1 MGIPIFK
8 INGAEVD
15 APRNWQDI
23 EVLAT
28 FDRAS
33 VQANIS
39 TTEFSFVNK
48 AARIIIDHIEGGY
61 SGLTN
66 GIFEALNVEV
76 SVSEDAA
83 FGLPTQ
89 TVFKGV
95 IDTARTQII
104 APNEVNTFFIDKRG
118 IDKLESKAEGL
129 TFGLLKD
136 KNWIT
141 ESDFID
147 IPYVFQRP
155 NDFLASAM
163 LSFAI
168 YELYKQAQNLIK
180 EAAKAAADIASGITG
195 TIVFAAKLVILGA
208 YFILLVIQLSNLLKD
223 LKAYILP
230 DLKYYKGMNFKTMLQ
245 KGLSFMGYTLQS
257 SIPELD
263 TYYYMPTKRRIGQSN
278 PLFSST
284 VDDGIPSISD
294 SGYIFSEFL
303 EIVLTMFYAKIQID
317 DNNVVNIEALNNDA
331 FWIQQSSFQ
340 LPDVLRESYEFNTD
354 ELKSTALV
362 DFASDYN
369 DEWSLT
375 DYTGTVYE
383 VKTSMQSVQSDQ
395 QDLLS
400 GLRTNSIPLALGS
413 RKDSFTFIE
422 TVFSTTLG
430 LLDDMVSA
438 ISFLPGTGSAS
449 SASFSTSFNKRLAAL
464 RISEQFTSLPKVL
477 NLAGISSSL
486 QIPTNH
492 RDNLSAKALWEKYM
506 NKQSFVDNNFG
517 GQYKIYKNIKV
528 PFALNDFISLKE
540 NSYFYDTD
548 GARAKVDKISWKIGD
563 DYAVIDYR
571 KQFIYTKNLQETKIE
586 GDV

>member
-118 IDKLESKAEGL
+118 IDKLESKSEGL

-141 ESDFID
+141 DSDFID
-147 IPYVFQRP
+147 IPYVYQRP
-155 NDFLASAM
+155 NDFLAQAI
-163 LSFAI
+163 LSIAI
-168 YELYKQAQNLIK
+168 YELIKQAVEIVK
-180 EAAKAAADIASGITG
+180 EVAKTVADIVGGITG
-195 TIVFAAKLVILGA
+195 ALVSALKIIALIA
-208 YFILLVIQLSNLLKD
+208 YFGAVVAQLLALLIE
-223 LKAYILP
+223 LKAYLLP
-230 DLKYYKGMNFKTMLQ
+230 DVKYYKGMKFRTMLE

-263 TYYYMPTKRRIGQSN
+263 TYYYMPTKRRVGQAI

-340 LPDVLRESYEFNTD
+340 LPNVLRESYEFNTD
-354 ELKSTALV
+354 ELKSTNLV
-362 DFASDYN
+362 DFVSDYN
-369 DEWSLT
+369 DEWSLL

-383 VKTSMQSVQSDQ
+383 VKTSMSTVQSDQ

-400 GLRTNSIPLALGS
+400 GLRSNSIPLALGS
-413 RKDSFTFIE
+413 RKDSLTDLE
-422 TVFSTTLG
+422 QAFSTVSGLFDSMIDVLTVITNAPPSTL
-430 LLDDMVSA
+430 SA
-438 ISFLPGTGSAS
+438 N
-449 SASFSTSFNKRLAAL
+449 FNKRLYAL
-464 RISEQFTSLPKVL
+464 RISEQFTGAPKVL
-477 NLAGISSSL
+477 NLAGVASL
-486 QIPTNH
+486 QLPTNH
-492 RDNLSAKALWEKYM
+492 RDNLSAKALWDKYI

-517 GQYKIYKNIKV
+517 GQYKIFRNIKV
-528 PFALNDFISLKE
+528 PFTLNDFISLKE

-563 DYAVIDYR
+563 DFAVIDYR
-571 KQFIYTKNLQETKIE
+571 KEFVYTRNLVETKIE

>member
-118 IDKLESKAEGL
+118 IDKLESKSEGL

-141 ESDFID
+141 DSDFID
-147 IPYVFQRP
+147 IPYVYQRP
-155 NDFLASAM
+155 NDFLAQAI
-163 LSFAI
+163 LSIAI
-168 YELYKQAQNLIK
+168 YELVKQAVAIVK
-180 EAAKAAADIASGITG
+180 EVAKAVADIPGGITG
-195 TIVFAAKLVILGA
+195 AIVSALKIIALIA
-208 YFILLVIQLSNLLKD
+208 YFGVVVAQLLALLIE
-223 LKAYILP
+223 LKAYLLP
-230 DLKYYKGMNFKTMLQ
+230 DVKYYKGMKFRTMLE

-263 TYYYMPTKRRIGQSN
+263 TYYYMPTKRRIGQAIPLLSSN
-278 PLFSST
+278 

-340 LPDVLRESYEFNTD
+340 LPNVLRESYEFNTD
-354 ELKSTALV
+354 ELKSTNLV
-362 DFASDYN
+362 DFISDYN
-369 DEWSLT
+369 DEWSLI

-383 VKTSMQSVQSDQ
+383 VKTSMRSVQSDQ

-400 GLRTNSIPLALGS
+400 GLRSNSIPLALGS
-413 RKDSFTFIE
+413 RKDSLTDLEQAFSVVSGLFDSMIDVL
-422 TVFSTTLG
+422 TVITNAPPSTL
-430 LLDDMVSA
+430 SA
-438 ISFLPGTGSAS
+438 N
-449 SASFSTSFNKRLAAL
+449 FNKRLYAL
-464 RISEQFTSLPKVL
+464 RISEQFTGAPKVL
-477 NLAGISSSL
+477 NLAGVASL
-486 QIPTNH
+486 QLPTNH
-492 RDNLSAKALWEKYM
+492 RDNLSAKALWDKYI

-517 GQYKIYKNIKV
+517 GQYKIFRNIKV
-528 PFALNDFISLKE
+528 PFTLNDFISLKE

-563 DYAVIDYR
+563 DFAVIDYR
-571 KQFIYTKNLQETKIE
+571 KEFVYTRNLVETKIE

>member
-118 IDKLESKAEGL
+118 IDKLESKSEGL

-141 ESDFID
+141 DSDFID

-155 NDFLASAM
+155 NDFLAQAM

-168 YELYKQAQNLIK
+168 YELYKQAENLIK

-195 TIVFAAKLVILGA
+195 TIVFGAKLVILGA
-208 YFILLVIQLSNLLKD
+208 YFILLVFQLSNLLKD
-223 LKAYILP
+223 LKDYILP
-230 DLKYYKGMNFKTMLQ
+230 DLKYYKGMRFKTMLE

-257 SIPELD
+257 SIPELE

-278 PLFSST
+278 PLFSSA

-369 DEWSLT
+369 DEWSLI

-383 VKTSMQSVQSDQ
+383 IKTSMQSVQSDQ

-413 RKDSFTFIE
+413 RKDSFTFLE

-438 ISFLPGTGSAS
+438 ISFLPGTGTAS
-449 SASFSTSFNKRLAAL
+449 SASFSTNFNKRLAAL

-571 KQFIYTKNLQETKIE
+571 KEFIYTKNLQETKIE

>member
-118 IDKLESKAEGL
+118 IDKLESKSEGL

-141 ESDFID
+141 DSDFID
-147 IPYVFQRP
+147 IPYVYQRP
-155 NDFLASAM
+155 NDFLAQAI
-163 LSFAI
+163 LAIAI
-168 YELYKQAQNLIK
+168 YEIGKQAVAIVK
-180 EAAKAAADIASGITG
+180 EVAKTVADIVGGITG
-195 TIVFAAKLVILGA
+195 ALVSALKIIALIA
-208 YFILLVIQLSNLLKD
+208 YFGAVVAQLLALLIE
-223 LKAYILP
+223 LKAYLLP
-230 DLKYYKGMNFKTMLQ
+230 DVKYYKGMKFRTMLE

-263 TYYYMPTKRRIGQSN
+263 TYYYMPTKRRVGQAI

-340 LPDVLRESYEFNTD
+340 LPNVLRESYEFNTD
-354 ELKSTALV
+354 ELKSTNLV
-362 DFASDYN
+362 DFVSDYN
-369 DEWSLT
+369 DEWSLL

-383 VKTSMQSVQSDQ
+383 VKTSMRDVQSDQ

-400 GLRTNSIPLALGS
+400 GLRSNSIPLALGS
-413 RKDSFTFIE
+413 RKDSLTDLE
-422 TVFSTTLG
+422 QAFSTVSGLFDNMINVLTVITNAPPSTL
-430 LLDDMVSA
+430 SA
-438 ISFLPGTGSAS
+438 N
-449 SASFSTSFNKRLAAL
+449 FNKRLYAL
-464 RISEQFTSLPKVL
+464 RISEQFTGAPKVL
-477 NLAGISSSL
+477 NLAGVASL
-486 QIPTNH
+486 QLPTNH
-492 RDNLSAKALWEKYM
+492 RDNLSAKALWDKYI

-517 GQYKIYKNIKV
+517 GQYKIFRNIKV
-528 PFALNDFISLKE
+528 PFTLNDFISLKE

-563 DYAVIDYR
+563 DFAVIDYR
-571 KQFIYTKNLQETKIE
+571 KEFVYTRNLVETKIE

>member
-118 IDKLESKAEGL
+118 IDKLESKSEGL

-141 ESDFID
+141 DSDFVD
-147 IPYVFQRP
+147 IPYVYQRP
-155 NDFLASAM
+155 NDFLAQAI
-163 LSFAI
+163 LAIAI
-168 YELYKQAQNLIK
+168 YEIGKQAVSIVK
-180 EAAKAAADIASGITG
+180 EIAKTAADIVGGITG
-195 TIVFAAKLVILGA
+195 AIVSALKIIALIA
-208 YFILLVIQLSNLLKD
+208 YFGVVVAQLLALLIE
-223 LKAYILP
+223 LKAYLLP
-230 DLKYYKGMNFKTMLQ
+230 DVKYYKGMKFRTMLE

-263 TYYYMPTKRRIGQSN
+263 TYYYMPTKRRIGQAIPLLSSN
-278 PLFSST
+278 

-340 LPDVLRESYEFNTD
+340 LPNVLRESYEFNTD
-354 ELKSTALV
+354 ELKSTNLV
-362 DFASDYN
+362 DFISDYN
-369 DEWSLT
+369 DEWSLI

-383 VKTSMQSVQSDQ
+383 VKTSMRSVQSDQ

-400 GLRTNSIPLALGS
+400 GLRSNSIPLALGS
-413 RKDSFTFIE
+413 RKDSLTDLE
-422 TVFSTTLG
+422 QAFSVVLG
-430 LLDDMVSA
+430 LFDSMIDVLTVITNAPPSTLSA
-438 ISFLPGTGSAS
+438 N
-449 SASFSTSFNKRLAAL
+449 FNKRLYAL
-464 RISEQFTSLPKVL
+464 RISEQFTGAPKVL
-477 NLAGISSSL
+477 NLAGVASL
-486 QIPTNH
+486 QLPTNH
-492 RDNLSAKALWEKYM
+492 RDNLSAKALWDKYI

-517 GQYKIYKNIKV
+517 GQYKIFRNIKV
-528 PFALNDFISLKE
+528 PFTLNDFISLKE

-563 DYAVIDYR
+563 DFAVIDYR
-571 KQFIYTKNLQETKIE
+571 KEFVYTRNLVETKIE

>member
-76 SVSEDAA
+76 SVSEDAV

-118 IDKLESKAEGL
+118 IDKLESKSEGL

-141 ESDFID
+141 DSDFID

-155 NDFLASAM
+155 NDFLAQAI
-163 LSFAI
+163 LAIAI
-168 YELYKQAQNLIK
+168 YEIGKQAVAIVK
-180 EAAKAAADIASGITG
+180 EVAKTVADIVGGITG
-195 TIVFAAKLVILGA
+195 ALVSALKIIALIA
-208 YFILLVIQLSNLLKD
+208 YFGAVVAQLLALLIE
-223 LKAYILP
+223 LKAYLLP
-230 DLKYYKGMNFKTMLQ
+230 DVKYYKGMKFRTMLE

-263 TYYYMPTKRRIGQSN
+263 TYYYMPTKRRVGQAI

-340 LPDVLRESYEFNTD
+340 LPNVLRESYEFNTD
-354 ELKSTALV
+354 ELKSTNLI

-369 DEWSLT
+369 DEWSLI

-383 VKTSMQSVQSDQ
+383 VKTSMRSVQSDQ

-400 GLRTNSIPLALGS
+400 GLRSNSIPLALGS
-413 RKDSFTFIE
+413 RKDSLTDLE
-422 TVFSTTLG
+422 QAFSTVSGLFDNMIDVLTVITNAPPSTL
-430 LLDDMVSA
+430 SA
-438 ISFLPGTGSAS
+438 N
-449 SASFSTSFNKRLAAL
+449 FNKRLYAL
-464 RISEQFTSLPKVL
+464 RISEQFTGAPKVL
-477 NLAGISSSL
+477 NLAGVASL
-486 QIPTNH
+486 QLPTNH
-492 RDNLSAKALWEKYM
+492 RDNLSAKALWDKYI

-517 GQYKIYKNIKV
+517 GQYKIFRNIKV
-528 PFALNDFISLKE
+528 PFTLNDFISLKE

-563 DYAVIDYR
+563 DFAVIDYR
-571 KQFIYTKNLQETKIE
+571 KEFVYTRNLVETKIE

>member
-1 MGIPIFK
+1 
-8 INGAEVD
+8 
-15 APRNWQDI
+15 
-23 EVLAT
+23 
-28 FDRAS
+28 
-33 VQANIS
+33 
-39 TTEFSFVNK
+39 VNK

-118 IDKLESKAEGL
+118 IDKLESKSEGL

-141 ESDFID
+141 DSDFID
-147 IPYVFQRP
+147 IPYVYQRP
-155 NDFLASAM
+155 NDFLAQAI
-163 LSFAI
+163 LSIAI
-168 YELYKQAQNLIK
+168 YEIGKQAVAIVK
-180 EAAKAAADIASGITG
+180 EVAKTVADIVGGITG
-195 TIVFAAKLVILGA
+195 ALVSALKIIALIA
-208 YFILLVIQLSNLLKD
+208 YFGAVVAQLLALLIE
-223 LKAYILP
+223 LKAYLLP
-230 DLKYYKGMNFKTMLQ
+230 DLKYYKGMKFRTMLE

-263 TYYYMPTKRRIGQSN
+263 TYYYMPTKRRVGQAI

-340 LPDVLRESYEFNTD
+340 LPNVLRESYEFNTD
-354 ELKSTALV
+354 ELKSTNLV

-369 DEWSLT
+369 DEWSLI

-383 VKTSMQSVQSDQ
+383 VKTSMRSVQSDQ

-400 GLRTNSIPLALGS
+400 GLRSNSIPLALGS
-413 RKDSFTFIE
+413 RKDSLTDLE
-422 TVFSTTLG
+422 QAFSTVSGLFDSMIDVLTVITNAPPSTL
-430 LLDDMVSA
+430 SA
-438 ISFLPGTGSAS
+438 N
-449 SASFSTSFNKRLAAL
+449 FNKRLYAL
-464 RISEQFTSLPKVL
+464 RISEQFTGAPKVL
-477 NLAGISSSL
+477 NLAGVASL
-486 QIPTNH
+486 QLPTNH
-492 RDNLSAKALWEKYM
+492 RDNLSAKALWDKYI

-517 GQYKIYKNIKV
+517 GQYKIFRNIKV
-528 PFALNDFISLKE
+528 PFTLNDFISLKE

-563 DYAVIDYR
+563 DFAVIDYR
-571 KQFIYTKNLQETKIE
+571 KEFIYTRNLEETKIE

>member
-118 IDKLESKAEGL
+118 IDKLESKSEGL

-141 ESDFID
+141 DSDFID
-147 IPYVFQRP
+147 IPYVYQRP
-155 NDFLASAM
+155 NDFLAQAI
-163 LSFAI
+163 LAIAI
-168 YELYKQAQNLIK
+168 YEIGKQAVAIVK
-180 EAAKAAADIASGITG
+180 EVAKTVADIVGGITG
-195 TIVFAAKLVILGA
+195 ALVSALKIIALIA
-208 YFILLVIQLSNLLKD
+208 YFGAVVAQLLALLIE
-223 LKAYILP
+223 LKAYLLP
-230 DLKYYKGMNFKTMLQ
+230 DLKYYKGMKFRTMLE

-263 TYYYMPTKRRIGQSN
+263 TYYYMPTKRRVGQAI

-340 LPDVLRESYEFNTD
+340 LPNVLRESYEFNTD
-354 ELKSTALV
+354 ELKSTNLV
-362 DFASDYN
+362 DFVSDYN
-369 DEWSLT
+369 DEWSLL

-383 VKTSMQSVQSDQ
+383 VKTSMRDVQSDQ

-400 GLRTNSIPLALGS
+400 GLRSNSIPLALGS
-413 RKDSFTFIE
+413 RKDSLTDLE
-422 TVFSTTLG
+422 QAFSTVSGLFDNMIDVLTVITNAPPSTL
-430 LLDDMVSA
+430 SA
-438 ISFLPGTGSAS
+438 N
-449 SASFSTSFNKRLAAL
+449 FNKRLYAL
-464 RISEQFTSLPKVL
+464 RISEQFTGAPKVL
-477 NLAGISSSL
+477 NLAGVASL
-486 QIPTNH
+486 QLPTNH
-492 RDNLSAKALWEKYM
+492 RDNLSAKALWDKYI

-517 GQYKIYKNIKV
+517 GQYKIFRNIKV
-528 PFALNDFISLKE
+528 PFTLNDFISLKE

-563 DYAVIDYR
+563 DFAVIDYR
-571 KQFIYTKNLQETKIE
+571 KEFVYTRNLVETKIE

>member
-1 MGIPIFK
+1 M
-8 INGAEVD
+8 
-15 APRNWQDI
+15 
-23 EVLAT
+23 
-28 FDRAS
+28 
-33 VQANIS
+33 
-39 TTEFSFVNK
+39 NK

-118 IDKLESKAEGL
+118 IDKLESKSEGL

-141 ESDFID
+141 DSDFVD
-147 IPYVFQRP
+147 IPYVYQRP
-155 NDFLASAM
+155 NDFLAQAI
-163 LSFAI
+163 LSIAI
-168 YELYKQAQNLIK
+168 YELTKQAVAIVK
-180 EAAKAAADIASGITG
+180 EVAKAVADIPGGITG
-195 TIVFAAKLVILGA
+195 ALVSALKIIALIA
-208 YFILLVIQLSNLLKD
+208 YFGAVVAQLLALLIE
-223 LKAYILP
+223 LKAYLLP
-230 DLKYYKGMNFKTMLQ
+230 DLKYYKGMKFRTMLE

-263 TYYYMPTKRRIGQSN
+263 TYYYMPTKRRVGQAI

-340 LPDVLRESYEFNTD
+340 LPNVLRESYEFNTD
-354 ELKSTALV
+354 ELKSTNLI

-369 DEWSLT
+369 DEWSLI

-383 VKTSMQSVQSDQ
+383 VKTSMRAVQSDQ

-400 GLRTNSIPLALGS
+400 GLRSNSIPLALGS
-413 RKDSFTFIE
+413 RKDSLTDLE
-422 TVFSTTLG
+422 QAFSTVSGLFDSMIDVLTVITNAPPSTL
-430 LLDDMVSA
+430 SA
-438 ISFLPGTGSAS
+438 N
-449 SASFSTSFNKRLAAL
+449 FNKRLYAL
-464 RISEQFTSLPKVL
+464 RISEQFTGAPKVL
-477 NLAGISSSL
+477 NLAGVASL
-486 QIPTNH
+486 QLPTNH
-492 RDNLSAKALWEKYM
+492 RDNLSAKALWDKYI

-517 GQYKIYKNIKV
+517 GQYKIFRNIKV
-528 PFALNDFISLKE
+528 PFTLNDFISLKE

-563 DYAVIDYR
+563 DFAVIDYR
-571 KQFIYTKNLQETKIE
+571 KEFIYTRNLEETKIE

>member
-118 IDKLESKAEGL
+118 IDKLESKSEGL

-141 ESDFID
+141 DSDFID
-147 IPYVFQRP
+147 IPYVYQRP
-155 NDFLASAM
+155 NDFLAQAI
-163 LSFAI
+163 LSIAI
-168 YELYKQAQNLIK
+168 YEIGKQAVAIVK
-180 EAAKAAADIASGITG
+180 EVAKTVADIVGGITG
-195 TIVFAAKLVILGA
+195 ALVSALKIIALIA
-208 YFILLVIQLSNLLKD
+208 YFGAVVAQLLALLIE
-223 LKAYILP
+223 LKAYLLP
-230 DLKYYKGMNFKTMLQ
+230 DLKYYKGMKFRTMLE

-263 TYYYMPTKRRIGQSN
+263 TYYYMPTKRRVGQAI

-303 EIVLTMFYAKIQID
+303 EIVLTMFYAKIQVD

-340 LPDVLRESYEFNTD
+340 LPNVLRESYEFNTD
-354 ELKSTALV
+354 ELKSTNLV
-362 DFASDYN
+362 DFVSDYN
-369 DEWSLT
+369 DEWSLL

-383 VKTSMQSVQSDQ
+383 VKTSMRSVQSDQ

-400 GLRTNSIPLALGS
+400 GLRSNSIPLALGS
-413 RKDSFTFIE
+413 RKDSLTDLE
-422 TVFSTTLG
+422 QAFSTVSGLFDSMIDVLTVITNAPPSTL
-430 LLDDMVSA
+430 SA
-438 ISFLPGTGSAS
+438 N
-449 SASFSTSFNKRLAAL
+449 FNKRLYAL
-464 RISEQFTSLPKVL
+464 RISEQFTGAPKVL
-477 NLAGISSSL
+477 NLAGVATL
-486 QIPTNH
+486 QLPTNH
-492 RDNLSAKALWEKYM
+492 RDNLSAKALWDKYI

-517 GQYKIYKNIKV
+517 GQYKIFRNIKV
-528 PFALNDFISLKE
+528 PFTLNDFISIKE

-563 DYAVIDYR
+563 DFAVIDYR
-571 KQFIYTKNLQETKIE
+571 KEFIYTRNLEETKIE

>member
-118 IDKLESKAEGL
+118 IDKLESKSEGL

-141 ESDFID
+141 DSDFID
-147 IPYVFQRP
+147 IPYVYQRP
-155 NDFLASAM
+155 NDFLAQAI
-163 LSFAI
+163 LSIAI
-168 YELYKQAQNLIK
+168 YEITKQAVEIVK
-180 EAAKAAADIASGITG
+180 EVAKTVADIVGGITG
-195 TIVFAAKLVILGA
+195 ALVSALKIIALIA
-208 YFILLVIQLSNLLKD
+208 YFGAVVAQLLALLIE
-223 LKAYILP
+223 LKAYLLP
-230 DLKYYKGMNFKTMLQ
+230 DVKYYKGMKFRTMLE
-245 KGLSFMGYTLQS
+245 KGLSFMGYTFQS

-263 TYYYMPTKRRIGQSN
+263 NYYYMPTKRRVGQAI

-284 VDDGIPSISD
+284 VDENKGIACP
-294 SGYIFSEFL
+294 
-303 EIVLTMFYAKIQID
+303 T
-317 DNNVVNIEALNNDA
+317 
-331 FWIQQSSFQ
+331 
-340 LPDVLRESYEFNTD
+340 
-354 ELKSTALV
+354 
-362 DFASDYN
+362 
-369 DEWSLT
+369 
-375 DYTGTVYE
+375 
-383 VKTSMQSVQSDQ
+383 
-395 QDLLS
+395 LL
-400 GLRTNSIPLALGS
+400 
-413 RKDSFTFIE
+413 F
-422 TVFSTTLG
+422 V
-430 LLDDMVSA
+430 
-438 ISFLPGTGSAS
+438 
-449 SASFSTSFNKRLAAL
+449 
-464 RISEQFTSLPKVL
+464 
-477 NLAGISSSL
+477 GI
-486 QIPTNH
+486 
-492 RDNLSAKALWEKYM
+492 
-506 NKQSFVDNNFG
+506 
-517 GQYKIYKNIKV
+517 
-528 PFALNDFISLKE
+528 
-540 NSYFYDTD
+540 
-548 GARAKVDKISWKIGD
+548 
-563 DYAVIDYR
+563 
-571 KQFIYTKNLQETKIE
+571 
-586 GDV
+586 

>member
-118 IDKLESKAEGL
+118 IDKLESKSEGL

-141 ESDFID
+141 DSDFID
-147 IPYVFQRP
+147 IPYVYQRP
-155 NDFLASAM
+155 NDFLAQAI
-163 LSFAI
+163 LAIAI
-168 YELYKQAQNLIK
+168 YEIGKQAVAIVK
-180 EAAKAAADIASGITG
+180 EVAKTVADIVGGITG
-195 TIVFAAKLVILGA
+195 ALVSALKIIALIA
-208 YFILLVIQLSNLLKD
+208 YFGAVVAQLLALLIE
-223 LKAYILP
+223 LKAYLLP
-230 DLKYYKGMNFKTMLQ
+230 DLKYYKGMKFRTMLE

-263 TYYYMPTKRRIGQSN
+263 TYYYMPTKRRVGQAI

-340 LPDVLRESYEFNTD
+340 LPNVLRESYEFNTD
-354 ELKSTALV
+354 ELKSTNLV
-362 DFASDYN
+362 DFVSDYN
-369 DEWSLT
+369 DEWSLL

-383 VKTSMQSVQSDQ
+383 VKTSMRDVQSDQ

-400 GLRTNSIPLALGS
+400 GLRSNSIPLALGS
-413 RKDSFTFIE
+413 RKDSLTDLE
-422 TVFSTTLG
+422 QAFSTVSGLFDNMINVLTVITNAPPSTL
-430 LLDDMVSA
+430 SA
-438 ISFLPGTGSAS
+438 N
-449 SASFSTSFNKRLAAL
+449 FNKRLYAL
-464 RISEQFTSLPKVL
+464 RISEQFTGAPKVL
-477 NLAGISSSL
+477 NLAGVASL
-486 QIPTNH
+486 QLPTNH
-492 RDNLSAKALWEKYM
+492 RDNLSAKALWDKYI

-517 GQYKIYKNIKV
+517 GQYKIFRNIKV
-528 PFALNDFISLKE
+528 PFTLNDFISLKE

-563 DYAVIDYR
+563 DFAVIDYR
-571 KQFIYTKNLQETKIE
+571 KEFVYTRNLVETKIE

>member
-118 IDKLESKAEGL
+118 IDKLESKSEGL

-141 ESDFID
+141 DSDFID
-147 IPYVFQRP
+147 IPYVYQRP
-155 NDFLASAM
+155 NDFLAQAI
-163 LSFAI
+163 LSIAI
-168 YELYKQAQNLIK
+168 YELVKQAVAIVK
-180 EAAKAAADIASGITG
+180 EVAKAVADIPGGITG
-195 TIVFAAKLVILGA
+195 AIVSALKIIALIA
-208 YFILLVIQLSNLLKD
+208 YFGVVVAQLLALLIE
-223 LKAYILP
+223 LKAYLLP
-230 DLKYYKGMNFKTMLQ
+230 DVKYYKGMKFRTMLE

-263 TYYYMPTKRRIGQSN
+263 TYYYMPTKRRIGQAIPLLSSN
-278 PLFSST
+278 

-340 LPDVLRESYEFNTD
+340 LPNVLRESYEFNTD
-354 ELKSTALV
+354 ELKSTNLV
-362 DFASDYN
+362 DFISDYN
-369 DEWSLT
+369 DEWSLI

-383 VKTSMQSVQSDQ
+383 VKTSMRSVQSDQ

-400 GLRTNSIPLALGS
+400 GLRSNSIPLALGS
-413 RKDSFTFIE
+413 RKDSLTDLE
-422 TVFSTTLG
+422 QAFSVVLG
-430 LLDDMVSA
+430 LFDSMIDVLTVITNAPPSTLSA
-438 ISFLPGTGSAS
+438 N
-449 SASFSTSFNKRLAAL
+449 FNKRLYAL
-464 RISEQFTSLPKVL
+464 RISEQFTGAPKVL
-477 NLAGISSSL
+477 NLAGVASL
-486 QIPTNH
+486 QLPTNH
-492 RDNLSAKALWEKYM
+492 RDNLSAKALWDKYI

-517 GQYKIYKNIKV
+517 GQYKIFRNIKV
-528 PFALNDFISLKE
+528 PFTLNDFISLKE

-563 DYAVIDYR
+563 DFAVIDYR
-571 KQFIYTKNLQETKIE
+571 KEFVYTRNLVETKIE

>member
-118 IDKLESKAEGL
+118 IDKLESKSEGL

-141 ESDFID
+141 DSDFID
-147 IPYVFQRP
+147 IPYVYQRP
-155 NDFLASAM
+155 NDFLAQAI
-163 LSFAI
+163 LAIAI
-168 YELYKQAQNLIK
+168 YEIGKQAVAIVK
-180 EAAKAAADIASGITG
+180 EVAKTVADIVGGITG
-195 TIVFAAKLVILGA
+195 ALVSALKIIALIA
-208 YFILLVIQLSNLLKD
+208 YFGAVVAQLLALLIE
-223 LKAYILP
+223 LKAYLLP
-230 DLKYYKGMNFKTMLQ
+230 DVKYYKGMKFRTMLE

-263 TYYYMPTKRRIGQSN
+263 TYYYMPTKRRVGQAI

-340 LPDVLRESYEFNTD
+340 LPNVLRESYEFNTD
-354 ELKSTALV
+354 ELKSTNLI
-362 DFASDYN
+362 DFVSDYN
-369 DEWSLT
+369 DEWSLI

-383 VKTSMQSVQSDQ
+383 VKTSMRSVQSDQ

-400 GLRTNSIPLALGS
+400 GLRSNSIPLALGS
-413 RKDSFTFIE
+413 RKDSLTDLE
-422 TVFSTTLG
+422 QAFSTVSGLFDSMIDVLTVITNAPPSTL
-430 LLDDMVSA
+430 SA
-438 ISFLPGTGSAS
+438 N
-449 SASFSTSFNKRLAAL
+449 FNKRLYAL
-464 RISEQFTSLPKVL
+464 RISEQFTGAPKVL
-477 NLAGISSSL
+477 NLAGVATL
-486 QIPTNH
+486 QLPTNH
-492 RDNLSAKALWEKYM
+492 RDNLSAKALWDKYI

-517 GQYKIYKNIKV
+517 GQYKIFRNIKV
-528 PFALNDFISLKE
+528 PFTLNDFISLKE

-563 DYAVIDYR
+563 DFAVIDYR
-571 KQFIYTKNLQETKIE
+571 KEFVYTRNLVETKIE

>member
-48 AARIIIDHIEGGY
+48 AARTIIDHIEGGY

-118 IDKLESKAEGL
+118 IDKLESKSEGL

-141 ESDFID
+141 DSDFVD
-147 IPYVFQRP
+147 IPYVYQRP
-155 NDFLASAM
+155 NDFLAQAI
-163 LSFAI
+163 LSIAI
-168 YELYKQAQNLIK
+168 YEIGKQAVAIVK
-180 EAAKAAADIASGITG
+180 EVAKTVADIVGGITG
-195 TIVFAAKLVILGA
+195 ALVSALKIIALIA
-208 YFILLVIQLSNLLKD
+208 YFGAVVAQLLALLIE
-223 LKAYILP
+223 LKAYLLP
-230 DLKYYKGMNFKTMLQ
+230 DLKYYKGMKFRTMLE

-263 TYYYMPTKRRIGQSN
+263 TYYYMPTKRRVGQAI

-340 LPDVLRESYEFNTD
+340 LPNVLRESYEFNTD
-354 ELKSTALV
+354 ELKSTTLV

-369 DEWSLT
+369 DEWSLI

-383 VKTSMQSVQSDQ
+383 IKTSMQSVQSDQ

-400 GLRTNSIPLALGS
+400 GLRSNSIPLALGS
-413 RKDSFTFIE
+413 RKDSLTDLE
-422 TVFSTTLG
+422 QAFSTVSGLFDSMIDVLTVITNAPPSTL
-430 LLDDMVSA
+430 SA
-438 ISFLPGTGSAS
+438 N
-449 SASFSTSFNKRLAAL
+449 FNKRLYAL
-464 RISEQFTSLPKVL
+464 RISEQFTGAPKVL
-477 NLAGISSSL
+477 NLAGVASL
-486 QIPTNH
+486 QLPTNH
-492 RDNLSAKALWEKYM
+492 RDNLSAKALWDKYI

-517 GQYKIYKNIKV
+517 GQYKIYRNIKV
-528 PFALNDFISLKE
+528 PFTLNDFISLKE

-563 DYAVIDYR
+563 DFAVIDYR
-571 KQFIYTKNLQETKIE
+571 KEFIYTRNLEETKIE